1 MPTRRE
7 GFDSPY
13 PLQVNVPPYQLTSVA
28 RVNIDMTTESPTG
41 RPWEEEPIGTAIKQF
56 EAKINELSSLVSSPE
71 KDSQITQLLTEI
83 GDRRSDLQEAIDVA
97 SDEPRADLLSLIDTL
112 EILEK
117 KALEMHS

>member
-1 MPTRRE
+1 
-7 GFDSPY
+7 
-13 PLQVNVPPYQLTSVA
+13 
-28 RVNIDMTTESPTG
+28 MTTESPTG